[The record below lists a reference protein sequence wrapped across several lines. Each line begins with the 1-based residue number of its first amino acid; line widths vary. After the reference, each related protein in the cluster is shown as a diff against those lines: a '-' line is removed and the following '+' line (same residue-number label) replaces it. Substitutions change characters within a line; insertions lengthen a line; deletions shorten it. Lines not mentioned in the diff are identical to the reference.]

1 MLSGKQSWATLI
13 AVCLMAGVI
22 GCNGDTTKTPNDGTP
37 GNDDDPPVADGT
49 NNDATSA
56 DAPTSPQVPETIYS
70 EMVGKTHVVK
80 VGDTLPAAE
89 LPDVG
94 GKLHKLSDLYG
105 ENLTIIFFWRG
116 RNLYSVEEFEDME
129 GDVAL
134 PYSEKGVRIIA
145 INEGDTAEQVVA
157 QIQKVDAKFANV
169 LDPDGA
175 FFAKV
180 ATEKMTRTYAVDA
193 EGKILWFETEYSTD
207 TRRLLKQTIEAVL
220 TETAPAEEEGPAL

>member
-1 MLSGKQSWATLI
+1 MLSGKRSWATLI

-22 GCNGDTTKTPNDGTP
+22 GCNGDTPETTNGGTP
-37 GNDDDPPVADGT
+37 GNDDDPPVADDT

-105 ENLTIIFFWRG
+105 EKLTIIFFWKG
-116 RNLYSVEEFEDME
+116 RNIYSVAEFEDME

-134 PYSEKGVRIIA
+134 PYYEKGVRVIA
-145 INEGDTAEQVVA
+145 INEGDTAEQVFA

-169 LDPDGA
+169 LDPGGD
-175 FFAKV
+175 FLAKL
-180 ATEKMTRTYAVDA
+180 ATEKMTRTYAIDG
-193 EGKILWFETEYSTD
+193 EGKILWFDWEYSPS
-207 TRRLLKQTIEAVL
+207 TRRAMKQTIEAVL
-220 TETAPAEEEGPAL
+220 IETTPEEEEGPAL